1 MQMNFW
7 KSSSGSWSRWPEH
20 GPSKKPER
28 GIIVTHI
35 KWPLLAVCIALSA
48 CGQDPEIQTAADTA
62 GPVQRPR
69 FEISGD
75 EVFDAGSIPAYA
87 GSHDEIYAHIDRNL
101 ERHLAN
107 LQRWVRQP
115 SISAQNNG
123 ITEMAGMLRDDL
135 LAIGFAEAE
144 LVPTEGHPG
153 IFAYYDA
160 GAENT
165 LIVYM
170 MYDVQPVNPE
180 DWLVPPFAGELVE
193 HDLGTVLMA
202 RGATNQKG
210 PERALLNALES
221 IISVTGSLPVNLI
234 VLAEGEEELGSPH
247 FPQIIEKYKDRLMAA
262 DGVLFPF
269 NSQNRAGDMRM
280 ILGVKGII
288 YMELEARGGAHGGP
302 VNHEVHGSL
311 KANIDSPVWRLVQAL
326 ASMTTPDGNTIL
338 IDGYYDKVQPPPAE
352 DMPLI
357 NGMLASTDEKKAMRA
372 LGIERWIDGET
383 MREAQMDY
391 LYNPTLNINGIWAG
405 YTGEGTKT
413 ILPHMATAKVDS
425 RLPPGLDPD
434 EMMALIRTHLD
445 KHGFTDITI
454 RQMSGYPASQTSL
467 DSELVQVAISVFNKY
482 GAPPSVEP
490 RVGGSAPFYVFT
502 DILQLPMVFT
512 GIGHGNGAHGPNEI
526 MVIYPKEGS
535 KIAGLAR
542 MEKGYVDI
550 LHALAGQ

>member
-20 GPSKKPER
+20 GPIKKPQR
-28 GIIVTHI
+28 GKIVTNLN
-35 KWPLLAVCIALSA
+35 WPLLAVCMALSA
-48 CGQDPEIQTAADTA
+48 CGQDPEIQIAADTA
-62 GPVQRPR
+62 GAVQRAR
-69 FEISGD
+69 LQISRD
-75 EVFDAGSIPAYA
+75 AVFAAGRNAAYA

-101 ERHLAN
+101 EQHLAN

-160 GAENT
+160 GAEKT
-165 LIVYM
+165 LVVYM

-269 NSQNRAGDMRM
+269 NSQNRAGDTRM

-288 YMELEARGGAHGGP
+288 YLELEARGGAHGGP

-357 NGMLASTDEKKAMRA
+357 NGMLAATDEKKAMRA

-413 ILPHMATAKVDS
+413 ILPHMATAKMDS

-454 RQMSGYPASQTSL
+454 RPMSGYPASQTSL

-490 RVGGSAPFYVFT
+490 RIGGSAPFYVFT

>member
-1 MQMNFW
+1 MQKNF
-7 KSSSGSWSRWPEH
+7 SENSSGSWSRWPEH
-20 GPSKKPER
+20 GPSKKPQR
-28 GIIVTHI
+28 GKIVTHI

-48 CGQDPEIQTAADTA
+48 CGQDPEIQIAADTA

-123 ITEMAGMLRDDL
+123 ITEMAGMLLDDL

-160 GAENT
+160 GAEKT
-165 LIVYM
+165 LVVYM

-247 FPQIIEKYKDRLMAA
+247 FPQVVEKFKDRLMAA

-269 NSQNRAGDMRM
+269 NSQNRAGDTRM

-288 YMELEARGGAHGGP
+288 YLELEARGGAHGGP

-357 NGMLASTDEKKAMRA
+357 NGMLAATDEKKAMRA

-454 RQMSGYPASQTSL
+454 RPMSGYPASQTSL
-467 DSELVQVAISVFNKY
+467 DSELVQMAISVFNKY

-490 RVGGSAPFYVFT
+490 RLGGSAPFYVFT